1 LIEWPQQKVSRWR
14 RSFDAPSTSTSTIDP
29 IPKRRWQQRSAQSPA
44 QLLRLVMRGLVADLL
59 VDTDIFIDHL
69 RGAKEFRPKR
79 HRVHYSVVT
88 RAELFAG
95 NSATDLCSRLL
106 APFREVDIDR
116 AIAERAGRIARESG
130 TRLPDAL
137 IAATALE
144 RGLSVVTRNRKHF
157 EPIRGIRLRAI
168 D

>member
-1 LIEWPQQKVSRWR
+1 
-14 RSFDAPSTSTSTIDP
+14 
-29 IPKRRWQQRSAQSPA
+29 
-44 QLLRLVMRGLVADLL
+44 VADLL
-59 VDTDIFIDHL
+59 IDTDIFIDHL
-69 RGAKEFRPKR
+69 RGAKEFRPKQ

-95 NSATDLCSRLL
+95 NSATEVCARLL
-106 APFREVDIDR
+106 APFRQVDVDR

-137 IAATALE
+137 IAATAIE
-144 RGLSVVTRNRKHF
+144 RGLNVVTRNRKHF
-157 EPIRGIRLRAI
+157 EPIRGVRIRSI